1 MRALSLAVLLLAF
14 TGATSAWA
22 QAGTCEVNQRP
33 GARDAVV
40 VNAGQPTQVAIVY
53 LADIRCSNGRH
64 ILADQATTSEASGII
79 ELYGNVQVT
88 DPERTLRAG
97 QATFFTRQRQLR
109 AQIDVVVTE
118 RESGSIIRSD
128 LLNYYEQSAQRPQS
142 LMVASR
148 IAGPRARAVLFS
160 DRGAQAP
167 RDSTVIDAHEIQI
180 TGDDML
186 RGTGD
191 AVLTRDSLRA
201 TAYQIEYYRQTGSL
215 EIAGGGVVTLPS
227 YELRG
232 DSITATVGDDNEI
245 EAVLTR
251 HGSSLQA
258 EEMQVTA
265 PAIRL
270 FFENGGISRMVAMN
284 WRPQANAQA
293 GPRPVAVSEQFRME
307 ADSLDVLAPNQ
318 QITEATAIGQA
329 YVERITPDSLH
340 QYLPEAAENVMALI
354 RNDWM
359 RGDTVRAFFAAAT
372 DTTGDPD
379 APAEPTGASAPS
391 SERLME
397 RLTAEGGPAQ
407 AMHRMRPE
415 NAASDARLSIAYLIG
430 SRVEVTFADGVVTEV
445 MASEDVSGVYLQPSE
460 AVRRAA
466 AANARRSP

>member
-1 MRALSLAVLLLAF
+1 MRALSVAALLLAF
-14 TGATSAWA
+14 GGASSAWG

-40 VNAGQPTQVAIVY
+40 VNAGQPTQVAVVY
-53 LADIRCSNGRH
+53 LADIRCTNGRR

-88 DPERTLRAG
+88 DPERVLRAG

-118 RESGSIIRSD
+118 LESGSIIRSD
-128 LLNYYEQSAQRPQS
+128 LLNYYEQSVQRPQS

-148 IAGPRARAVLFS
+148 IAGPPARAVLFS
-160 DRGAQAP
+160 DREAQAAG
-167 RDSTVIDAHEIQI
+167 DSTVIDAQEIQI
-180 TGDDML
+180 TGEDML

-191 AVLTRDSLRA
+191 AILTRDSLRA
-201 TAYQIEYYRQTGSL
+201 TAYQIEYYQQTGSL
-215 EIAGGGVVTLPS
+215 EITGGGVVTLPS
-227 YELRG
+227 YELRA

-245 EAVLTR
+245 REVLTR
-251 HGSSLQA
+251 HGSSLQS

-270 FFENGGISRMVAMN
+270 FFENGGIARMVAMN
-284 WRPQANAQA
+284 WQPRPNMPPGA
-293 GPRPVAVSEQFRME
+293 RPVAVSDQFRME
-307 ADSLDVLAPNQ
+307 ADSLDVLAPEQ
-318 QITEATAIGQA
+318 QISEATAIGQA

-340 QYLPEAAENVMALI
+340 QYLPEAEENVMALI

-359 RGDTVRAFFAAAT
+359 RGDTVRAYFAAAAET
-372 DTTGDPD
+372 AADPVAD
-379 APAEPTGASAPS
+379 AAGAPAGA

-415 NAASDARLSIAYLIG
+415 NAAADARLSIAYLIG

-460 AVRRAA
+460 AVRRG
-466 AANARRSP
+466 AANARRGP